1 MSLSMTERIL
11 VVDDEPTN
19 RALARAVLEGSYAV
33 VEAASVAE
41 ALAAHAVEPADLV
54 LMDVMMP
61 GTSGIEGCRR
71 FKALDEPY
79 FLPVILLTALSEQDD
94 RNLGLAAGADDFI
107 SKPFDRRELKLRI
120 AAFLRIRRQAR
131 EIRAQ
136 VGMLEELSA
145 LKDDLVSLL
154 VHDLRNPLAAAM
166 MVAET
171 MRLTGVA
178 PDDAMAIVRA
188 CKRMDALLEQI
199 LTVRQLEEGGLQ
211 PRLEDIAVL
220 PIALAAMETVTA
232 TATARGVS
240 LAASRDIDVVAR
252 VDADLVRRALENLLG
267 NAIRHA
273 PRGSSVDVTI
283 SREGGRAQI
292 AVADRGPGVPSDFA
306 ERVFEKFGTVGGRKA
321 GGRVGYGLGLYL
333 VRLVASVHGG
343 HAGVENRPGGGA
355 VFRLDLGPA
364 CP

>member
-1 MSLSMTERIL
+1 MSDRIL

-33 VEAASVAE
+33 SEAASVTE
-41 ALAAHAVEPADLV
+41 ALAQHAREPADLV

-71 FKALDEPY
+71 FKALGEPI

-94 RNLGLAAGADDFI
+94 RNLGLAAGADDFV

-136 VGMLEELSA
+136 VATLEELSA

-171 MRLTGVA
+171 MRLNGVA
-178 PDDAMAIVRA
+178 PDDTTTIARA
-188 CKRMDALLEQI
+188 CRRMEALIEQI
-199 LTVRQLEEGGLQ
+199 LTVRQLEEGGLEV
-211 PRLEDIAVL
+211 RLEERPVQ
-220 PIALAAMETVTA
+220 PIALAALETFTPTA
-232 TATARGVS
+232 QARGVALS
-240 LAASRDIDVVAR
+240 LCRDQDVRAKIDN
-252 VDADLVRRALENLLG
+252 DLVRRALENLLG

-273 PRGSSVDVTI
+273 PRGSTIEVTT
-283 SREGGRAQI
+283 RAEAGRARV
-292 AVADRGPGVPSDFA
+292 AVADRGPGVPSDFT

-343 HAGVENRPGGGA
+343 HAAVENRPEGGA
-355 VFRLDLGPA
+355 LFRLDLGPA

>member
-1 MSLSMTERIL
+1 MTERIL

-19 RALARAVLEGSYAV
+19 RTLARAVLEGSYAV
-33 VEAASVAE
+33 SEAASVAE
-41 ALAAHAVEPADLV
+41 ALAAHAAEPADLV

-71 FKALDEPY
+71 FKALQEPY

-131 EIRAQ
+131 EIREQ
-136 VGMLEELSA
+136 LCMLEELSA

-171 MRLTGVA
+171 MRLHGVA
-178 PDDAMAIVRA
+178 PDDTAAIVRA
-188 CKRMDALLEQI
+188 CRRMESLVDQI
-199 LTVRQLEEGGLQ
+199 LTVRQLEEGGAEA
-211 PRLEDIAVL
+211 RLEEGAVL
-220 PIALAAMETVTA
+220 PIAAAAMETLSA
-232 TATARGVS
+232 TAEARGVAVKLS
-240 LAASRDIDVVAR
+240 GDRELRARIDG
-252 VDADLVRRALENLLG
+252 DLVRRALENLLG
-267 NAIRHA
+267 NALRHA
-273 PRGSSVDVTI
+273 PRDTSVDVAI
-283 SREGGRAQI
+283 ANEGGRLRVS
-292 AVADRGPGVPSDFA
+292 VADRGPGVPTNFS
-306 ERVFEKFGTVGGRKA
+306 ERVFEKFGTVGACRA
-321 GGRVGYGLGLYL
+321 GGRMGFGLGLYL
-333 VRLVASVHGG
+333 VRLVAGVHGG
-343 HAGVENRPGGGA
+343 HAKVENRPGGGA
-355 VFRLDLGPA
+355 IFRLDLGPI